1 MSPAART
8 HDPATSHAAARSITG
23 VSLTQDRIL
32 SIVRDASLFGGGI
45 TDEGI
50 RATYQKR
57 AKVRA
62 WPMPSEE
69 RIRTARKE
77 LADRGDLRI
86 CVDDDGVPIL
96 RLTSRKRWSRTWT
109 VTS

>member
-1 MSPAART
+1 MPAART
-8 HDPATSHAAARSITG
+8 HDPDTSHAAARSITR

-32 SIVRDASLFGGGI
+32 GIIRDASLFGGGI

-50 RATYQKR
+50 LATYKTR
-57 AKVRA
+57 AKTQA
-62 WPMPSEE
+62 WTMPSEE

-77 LADRGDLRI
+77 LADRGVLRL

-96 RLTSRKRWSRTWT
+96 RLTQRKYWARTWT